1 MIAMTTV
8 PPPAALPPE
17 ADFLEL
23 RYRPD
28 VQLLVARWRRAVSRA
43 ELRQGYYA
51 MLRLAR
57 EVGCACWKVDL
68 RSRNAPDEADRHWL
82 TAEFFAQAAQRLDG
96 PVCLGYLLSP
106 SLLAQLGTPTAGPN
120 RVAFFSEEGPL
131 TAWLMQ
137 CQECPAGPPRS
148 QVAQTL

>member
-1 MIAMTTV
+1 MTTT
-8 PPPAALPPE
+8 PTPAALPLE

-28 VQLLVARWRRAVSRA
+28 VQFLVARWRRPVSGT

-57 EVGCACWKVDL
+57 EVNCACWKVDL

-82 TAEFFAQAAQRLDG
+82 AAEFLLQAAQRLDG
-96 PVCLGYLLSP
+96 PVCLGYLLTP
-106 SLLAQLGTPTAGPN
+106 SLLTQLGTPTPGPN

-131 TAWLMQ
+131 TEWLMQ
-137 CQECPAGPPRS
+137 CGNG
-148 QVAQTL
+148 